1 MSNVQSLFGLGGKVA
16 LVTGASS
23 GLGVEFARALAV
35 AGADVALL
43 ARRAERLRTLAG
55 ELQGL
60 GVRCLP
66 VAADLG
72 DEAQIDAA
80 LQQVEQ
86 TLGPLDVLVNNAGVA
101 HVGKAETHARED
113 WQHALDVNLSAVFRM
128 CQRAALSMIARG
140 RGGRIINIASGTS
153 VTANAL
159 FKTVGYTASKGAVKL
174 LTQQLAVEWAKHGI
188 TVNAIAPGWFRTE
201 MNTDPSVGDI
211 PERFK
216 EQMFERTPMAR
227 LGQPGELMGALIYL
241 ASPAASY
248 VTGTTLFV
256 DGGWVAW

>member
-1 MSNVQSLFGLGGKVA
+1 MSNVQNLFGLRGRVA

-35 AGADVALL
+35 AGADVAVL
-43 ARRAERLRTLAG
+43 ARRAERLQALAA
-55 ELQGL
+55 ELEGL

-72 DEAQIDAA
+72 DDAQIDAA
-80 LQQVEQ
+80 LAQVER
-86 TLGPLDVLVNNAGVA
+86 TLGPLDILVNNAGVA
-101 HVGKAETHARED
+101 HVGRAEDHTRED
-113 WQHALDVNLSAVFRM
+113 WQHALDVNVSAVFRM
-128 CQRAALSMIARG
+128 CQRAARSMIARG
-140 RGGRIINIASGTS
+140 KGGRIINLASGTS
-153 VTANAL
+153 VTANAI
-159 FKTVGYTASKGAVKL
+159 FKTVGYTASKGAVHM
-174 LTQQLAVEWAKHGI
+174 LTKQLAVEWAQHGI
-188 TVNAIAPGWFRTE
+188 TVNAIAPGWFPTE
-201 MNTDPSVGDI
+201 MNTDPNEGDI
-211 PERFK
+211 KAHFK
-216 EQMFERTPMAR
+216 AQMIARTPMAR